1 MRYFQNFPTI
11 NYSTTEVVNGL
22 PQNFVR
28 NVPNMTLQ
36 FSVNYEDG
44 SYEWYTIQDRDRPDT
59 IAAQWYG
66 SSRFAWVVLLSNGL
80 KDLYDWPLDT
90 VQFHAYMNK
99 KYETELN
106 FNDGVLYSQTAIY
119 QYLWTDPTSGQEL
132 RVDPSFY
139 ANESMQGDRRIEYLF
154 EYEERLNNL
163 RRRIKRL
170 NLPTFQLFVQQ
181 FTELTSAAVV

>member
-1 MRYFQNFPTI
+1 M
-11 NYSTTEVVNGL
+11 
-22 PQNFVR
+22 
-28 NVPNMTLQ
+28 
-36 FSVNYEDG
+36 
-44 SYEWYTIQDRDRPDT
+44 
-59 IAAQWYG
+59 
-66 SSRFAWVVLLSNGL
+66 
-80 KDLYDWPLDT
+80 
-90 VQFHAYMNK
+90 
-99 KYETELN
+99 
-106 FNDGVLYSQTAIY
+106 YSQTAIY